1 MYIQPISN
9 KQMKKKMK
17 GKEKGSGQQ
26 YGKITET
33 GTLRQRDVP
42 RYRIINALKLDNTNT
57 GIYSSL
63 MLLNK
68 AV

>member
-1 MYIQPISN
+1 
-9 KQMKKKMK
+9 MKE
-17 GKEKGSGQQ
+17 KEKGSGQQ

-42 RYRIINALKLDNTNT
+42 RYRIINALKLDSTNT